1 MEIINKISSEEL
13 TYNNKSLDIQYRKN
27 KLDHLKKKIQQIKA
41 ELETEYQ
48 IDELGLFGSYVR
60 GEETE
65 KSDFDLL
72 ISFKPSARFGLVKY
86 CKLQNIFSDRLGK
99 KVDLVMKKG
108 LKPYIGEQILK
119 EVIYL

>member
-13 TYNNKSLDIQYRKN
+13 THNNKTLDIQYRKN

-65 KSDFDLL
+65 KSDIDLL

>member
-13 TYNNKSLDIQYRKN
+13 TYNNKTLDIQYRKN
-27 KLDHLKKKIQQIKA
+27 KLDHFKKKIQQIKA

-65 KSDFDLL
+65 KSDIDLL

>member
-13 TYNNKSLDIQYRKN
+13 TYNNKILDIQYRKN
-27 KLDHLKKKIQQIKA
+27 KLGHLKKKIQQIKA
-41 ELETEYQ
+41 KLETEYQ

-60 GEETE
+60 GEETK
-65 KSDFDLL
+65 KSDIDLL